1 MGRENE
7 ISQGQEPKPPQSGG
21 LYDQAMEGT
30 PNFYDRKYNE
40 LPAQLGDRGAQ
51 MPDRGAQ
58 MPPEGEPRQQERAGG
73 SRNADCEWRPNPNSQ
88 SELTQAWKRAS
99 AERMGLPMQLDAN
112 GEYNVVFGDSLG
124 AVAMRNLRTAGAPAS
139 RQDIDAEVA
148 RIAALNK
155 DRYPSL
161 DCNVDLIKEGWHLRV
176 GPPGRGQVDTP
187 NGPPRERP
195 PEPLPPRE
203 RPPEGPPGPPGRRGN
218 TVNIYHIDADTVRI
232 NGGANGGIPQGYD
245 GPRQPPRRE
254 PVYDDPGRREP
265 PPRVYDDPRVYDQ
278 PRERPQGRVGY
289 EEPYTRIIIG
299 GDDYGQRFQ
308 PQFDPRYRYQD
319 PRFGGYDPRYGYDRY
334 AQDPRYIFQDP
345 RIGYRNPGAFRQDP
359 WSYAAMDGQQW
370 YQNYQYS
377 QDPRYAAAT
386 RQYVDPRMQDPRYL
400 DPRMDPRFAN
410 RYQQQYDPNCD
421 RRYGRGG
428 NRGRGTTIR
437 IG

>member
-7 ISQGQEPKPPQSGG
+7 ISPGQEKAPVQGG
-21 LYDQAMEGT
+21 VSYDQAMEGT

-40 LPAQLGDRGAQ
+40 LPAQLGD
-51 MPDRGAQ
+51 DRGAQ
-58 MPPEGEPRQQERAGG
+58 MPPEGEPRQQGG
-73 SRNADCEWRPNPNSQ
+73 SHNRDCDWRPNPGSQ

-99 AERMGLPMQLDAN
+99 QERMGLPMQLDAN
-112 GEYNVVFGDSLG
+112 GEYAVVFGDSLG

-139 RQDIDAEVA
+139 GEDIKAEVA

-176 GPPGRGQVDTP
+176 GPPGRGQVDVP

-195 PEPLPPRE
+195 PERPPEHQPPRE
-203 RPPEGPPGPPGRRGN
+203 RPPEGPPGRRGN

-254 PVYDDPGRREP
+254 PVYDDPRRGEAP
-265 PPRVYDDPRVYDQ
+265 PPRYEDPRVYDQ
-278 PRERPQGRVGY
+278 PRERPIGRVGY

-359 WSYAAMDGQQW
+359 WAYAAMDGQQW

-386 RQYVDPRMQDPRYL
+386 RQYIDPRLMDPRYL
-400 DPRMDPRFAN
+400 DPRMDPRLA
-410 RYQQQYDPNCD
+410 Y
-421 RRYGRGG
+421 RYGRGYQQG
-428 NRGRGTTIR
+428 GYDNGGIYVRQGGRRGTTIA